1 MKHLTHQAKRIV
13 SMLFIALLLTSLQ
26 GTRASAISLG
36 CSKAQKE
43 ASSYLGS
50 AFSAQNAEIDYLKKG
65 MYGPAFSSFEY
76 AHKFYV
82 QWNKIVTKS
91 PKCFQKDNYV
101 TRVRSAFKGYT
112 VNQTMITR
120 YGYEIAK
127 RNNFGSP
134 DPCFKYLG
142 QDNAYLECS
151 MRNY

>member
-1 MKHLTHQAKRIV
+1 MV
-13 SMLFIALLLTSLQ
+13 SFLQ
-26 GTRASAISLG
+26 PTNSSAITLG
-36 CSKAQKE
+36 CSKAQKD

-50 AFSAQNAEIDYLKKG
+50 AFSSQNSEIEYLKKG
-65 MYGPAFSSFEY
+65 NYRLAFSSFEY

-91 PKCFQKDNYV
+91 PKCFNKDNY
-101 TRVRSAFKGYT
+101 TSRVRSAFKGYT

-120 YGYEIAK
+120 YGYDIAK

-134 DPCFKYLG
+134 DPCFNYLG
-142 QDNAYLECS
+142 EDNAYLECS

>member
-1 MKHLTHQAKRIV
+1 MKRLIKV
-13 SMLFIALLLTSLQ
+13 LLLTLTLSLVN
-26 GTRASAISLG
+26 SSNSYAISIG
-36 CSKAQKE
+36 CSTAQKE

-50 AFSAQNAEIDYLKKG
+50 AFSAQNSEIDYLKKG
-65 MYGPAFSSFEY
+65 NYRLAFSSFEY

-82 QWNKIVTKS
+82 QWNKIVNKS
-91 PKCFQKDNYV
+91 PKCFKKDNYV
-101 TRVRSAFKGYT
+101 SRVRSAFKGYT

-120 YGYEIAK
+120 YGYEIAS

-142 QDNAYLECS
+142 EDNAYLECS

>member
-1 MKHLTHQAKRIV
+1 MKRLVTV
-13 SMLFIALLLTSLQ
+13 LLFAFTLSLFQTSNSY
-26 GTRASAISLG
+26 GISLG